1 MVGRNN
7 LPQKVVW
14 SAAKIGKY
22 QAAATLLKKKESF
35 LFFKALNMENLLR
48 KTLLKAITKKF
59 S

>member
-7 LPQKVVW
+7 LPQKVVQ

-22 QAAATLLKKKESF
+22 LAAATILKEKKSF
-35 LFFKALNMENLLR
+35 LLFKAQNMENLLR
-48 KTLLKAITKKF
+48 KTLLKAITRKF